1 MEHSALAIPASPQ
14 PWTNSQRAW
23 GLGTRPVKARG
34 WQSGKKKEKML
45 LLRRKLPSTHTER
58 PRPFPTYMYKQA
70 PTSLCSFGQFRKRCR
85 IWMDPGLSKK
95 AGAGFHSHLAPAPS
109 ALSKEFF
116 SFAFNI
122 VSPDSEADEMGKT
135 KKQFTSTK
143 VGYDWPLLE
152 YAQSF
157 LQIRG
162 SSRLL
167 VSLSHYCSHTEWRV
181 G

>member
-1 MEHSALAIPASPQ
+1 MAV
-14 PWTNSQRAW
+14 R
-23 GLGTRPVKARG
+23 
-34 WQSGKKKEKML
+34 GKKKEKML

-70 PTSLCSFGQFRKRCR
+70 PTSLCSFGQFRKRCL
-85 IWMDPGLSKK
+85 IWMEPGLSKE
-95 AGAGFHSHLAPAPS
+95 AGAGFHSHLAPAPL
-109 ALSKEFF
+109 ALSKAVF
-116 SFAFNI
+116 SLAFNI
-122 VSPDSEADEMGKT
+122 VSLDSEADEMGKT
-135 KKQFTSTK
+135 KKQLTSTK
-143 VGYDWPLLE
+143 FGYDWPLLE

-157 LQIRG
+157 LQIWG